1 MVNRLNEVYRQKPA
15 LKPLITKIK
24 ADKGRIRGKIHFIWL
39 IGSFAKGTATPQ
51 SDTDLLIV
59 QYKDNLEDWKTELRN
74 AFPNIK
80 LQTHQLLH
88 DKWEMIKAKES
99 RFYQGV
105 IEEKDHIEII

>member
-1 MVNRLNEVYRQKPA
+1 MVNRLNEVYKQKPA

-24 ADKGRIRGKIHFIWL
+24 ADKGRIRGKIHLIWL